1 MGAAN
6 GDGALA
12 LLGGPER
19 AVALRIVNQI
29 HVYNLEGDGS
39 YANLYI

>member
-6 GDGALA
+6 RNGALA
-12 LLGGPER
+12 LLDGPER
-19 AVALRIVNQI
+19 AVALRIVNPI
-29 HVYNLEGDGS
+29 RVYNLEGDDS